1 MESAK
6 EITSLPSSVLSC
18 ILAKAPWAGI
28 TEAGV
33 RREDRMAEY
42 IVRPIG
48 VVRSALKDP
57 ADAPKQGALT
67 GQEAEIVVDPEYIQA
82 LEGLERR
89 VASAG
94 NDVFGDTA
102 HRNGGKIIVIC
113 WMHRADRDRLKVH
126 PRGQED
132 RPERGVFSTRS
143 PHRPNPVSLH
153 TVTLL
158 SIEGNVLR
166 VRGMDAIDGTPVVDI
181 KPHSPELDDQ
191 ETVKDFP

>member
-1 MESAK
+1 ME
-6 EITSLPSSVLSC
+6 
-18 ILAKAPWAGI
+18 
-28 TEAGV
+28 
-33 RREDRMAEY
+33 EY

-48 VVRSALKDP
+48 VVRSALKEP

-67 GQEAEIVVDPEYIQA
+67 GQEAEIVVDPLFLPA
-82 LEGLERR
+82 LDGLERR
-89 VASAG
+89 VAPAG
-94 NDVFGDTA
+94 KAVPGDSG
-102 HRNGGKIIVIC
+102 RRKDGKIVVIC
-113 WMHRADRDRLKVH
+113 WMNRADRGRLKVH

-132 RPERGVFSTRS
+132 LPERGVFSTRS

-181 KPHSPELDDQ
+181 KSHSPELDG
-191 ETVKDFP
+191 